1 MYDSRPSGPTS
12 LGAKISI
19 WRVATKSTRTKK
31 HPQERTPST
40 HNVSLVGLL
49 PRSSRHRD
57 APRGKEAT
65 TASPTQR
72 VAPIDIHHSNEAT
85 RAQPRRVGDTPRRP
99 PGA

>member
-49 PRSSRHRD
+49 PRSSRPRD
-57 APRGKEAT
+57 ALRSKRPQTRDE
-65 TASPTQR
+65 SNR
-72 VAPIDIHHSNEAT
+72 VAHPARSAKSPLGGVP
-85 RAQPRRVGDTPRRP
+85 AW
-99 PGA
+99 